1 MTNSKQNLMIF
12 LKCKFFLLLFACLF
26 SNILLAQKMDSTG
39 ITIAEIKLIHSKILN
54 EDRKIYVYTP
64 VNHPEPLPIIYLM
77 DGEMISL
84 VAGIVDFL
92 YQANELPPLII
103 VGIGNYEYDRV
114 RDLTTTH
121 SLLNMDNTIDSIFW
135 KSSGGG
141 ENFLKFIKDE
151 LMPYV
156 EKNYNPSPN
165 KIFFGHSLG
174 GLMSAYCLFN
184 HPEMFNSY
192 IAVSPALWWDKESIF
207 KNSDILIKNKDYSHK
222 TIFFSDGNE
231 GVVSGAEFHE
241 SVIKLQSLLQQKN
254 IAGLRYKYIPYPE
267 ETHNSELVKATQDGL
282 NFVFEHWKPAK
293 SDTTIDLIVTFY
305 QKRSEQNGFQ
315 ELPPELVINEMGYKF
330 LTTPNTLDEAIK
342 CFELNTKNYPTS
354 FNAYDS
360 LGDGYSVKGDKVK
373 AIAAYKKSIAINPN
387 VEETLK
393 KLKALE

>member
-1 MTNSKQNLMIF
+1 MT
-12 LKCKFFLLLFACLF
+12 FFKKNFILLPFACLF
-26 SNILLAQKMDSTG
+26 TNISQAQKIDSTG
-39 ITIAEIKLIHSKILN
+39 ITIAEIKIIHSTILN

-64 VNHPEPLPIIYLM
+64 VNHSEPLPVIYLM

-92 YQANELPPLII
+92 YQTNQLPPMIV
-103 VGIGNYEYDRV
+103 VGIGNYEYDRA
-114 RDLTTTH
+114 RDLTITH
-121 SLLNMDNTIDSIFW
+121 NLLNMDGTTDSISW
-135 KSSGGG
+135 RNSGGS
-141 ENFLKFIKDE
+141 EIFLKFIKNE

-174 GLMSAYCLFN
+174 GLISAYCLLN

-207 KNSDILIKNKDYSHK
+207 KNSDLLFNNKDFKNK

-231 GVVSGAEFHE
+231 GAEFHK
-241 SVIKLQSLLQQKN
+241 SVLKLQSILQQKK
-254 IAGLRYKYIPYPE
+254 ITGFRYKYIAYPE
-267 ETHNSELVKATQDGL
+267 ETHNSEVVKATQDGL
-282 NFVFEHWKPAK
+282 NFIFENWKPAK
-293 SDTTIDLIVTFY
+293 SDTTVDLIVKFY

-315 ELPPELVINEMGYKF
+315 ELPPEQLINDMGYKF
-330 LTTPNTLDEAIK
+330 LNAPNKLDEAIK

-354 FNAYDS
+354 FNAFDS
-360 LGDGYSVKGDKVK
+360 LGDGYSAKSDKVK
-373 AIAAYKKSIAINPN
+373 AIAAYKKSIEINPN
-387 VEETLK
+387 AEETQK